1 MDLIYRELA
10 SVNPESAEVGYFIPD
25 EVIPLSLARH
35 DVDQPTIFSVLINLG
50 RNECYYQFLLSMLG
64 YLEEDHGCQEGF
76 VFIFCIRLSPCLLRI

>member
-1 MDLIYRELA
+1 MNR
-10 SVNPESAEVGYFIPD
+10 SAEVGYFIPD
-25 EVIPLSLARH
+25 DVIPLSLARH

-76 VFIFCIRLSPCLLRI
+76 VFDLLHPLVAVSIADLAQWMDS